1 MPGDTYVPGFSQH
14 ARVSPISVAT
24 PLFYHTPWRHDL
36 SGLSTIWRP
45 QRVFRTAPG
54 SNYGPVLKP
63 SSNNAWE
70 EREGEDGD
78 NSPPPHL
85 LSFPAGGGGRC
96 LSFLTER
103 RLGWSTK
110 SQSSICN
117 FCSPLPFFAPR
128 AQPAGV
134 EVLPLQGVPLSR
146 AFSSTLFP
154 SLLNWGCDSTEK
166 WTSWVTVHVSQSASL
181 PPASPV
187 VCQETT
193 GRKDTPAYFQL
204 ASVSLITFTFCF
216 SQSDECA
223 SLFNLQLPK
232 YPSPTK
238 QRFVTVSSVRSS
250 PWL

>member
-1 MPGDTYVPGFSQH
+1 MCLGFPSMPGSLPSAWLLPY
-14 ARVSPISVAT
+14 
-24 PLFYHTPWRHDL
+24 
-36 SGLSTIWRP
+36 STIP
-45 QRVFRTAPG
+45 LGDMTCQDYPP
-54 SNYGPVLKP
+54 SEGPREFSELLQEVIMVLFWNLALIMHGRK
-63 SSNNAWE
+63 E
-70 EREGEDGD
+70 KVRMEIIH
-78 NSPPPHL
+78 PHPT
-85 LSFPAGGGGRC
+85 SFPFLRGGGCGGGRC